1 MNQKAAALF
10 NNDQQQAAVKLLVQ
24 AIDEDGQDIDNYLQ
38 LATYLTTLKDYDQAE
53 ELLKKALHQF
63 PDNLDLM
70 YNLGV
75 LYYEIEAFPLA
86 EQQFQK
92 LVKQKADTENYLM
105 LARIYYK
112 QQNYAKAMAFALT
125 AHDQDPKAVAP
136 NIMLGDSLLS
146 MGRLKQAKPF
156 YLKAH
161 ELAPDN
167 MESLF
172 GAGVV
177 AFILDRD
184 DRLLEEVKA
193 KNPEYYQ
200 KQTKRLSEIE
210 QFLKTK

>member
-24 AIDEDGQDIDNYLQ
+24 AIDKNDQDIDNYLQ

-53 ELLKKALHQF
+53 ELLKKACHQF

-92 LVKQKADTENYLM
+92 LLKLQADTENYLM

-125 AHDQDPKAVAP
+125 AHDQDPQAVAP
-136 NIMLGDSLLS
+136 SIMLGDSLLS
-146 MGRLKQAKPF
+146 MGRLKQAQEF
-156 YLKAH
+156 YLQAH
-161 ELAPDN
+161 QLAPDN

-177 AFILDRD
+177 AYILNQD
-184 DRLLEEVKA
+184 DSLLAQVKM
-193 KNPEYYQ
+193 KNPTYYQ
-200 KQTKRLSEIE
+200 QQIKRLSEIE
-210 QFLKTK
+210 KFLKNK